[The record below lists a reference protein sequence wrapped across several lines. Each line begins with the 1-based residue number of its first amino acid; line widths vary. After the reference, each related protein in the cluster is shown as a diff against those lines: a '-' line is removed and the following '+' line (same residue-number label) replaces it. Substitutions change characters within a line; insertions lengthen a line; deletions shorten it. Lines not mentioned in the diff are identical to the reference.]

1 MEKKSFLEE
10 NLRPLIV
17 GLILIIVAIVFM
29 LILSVV
35 LGDIK
40 LRQVKVVEISG
51 NATIERDGAL
61 TYLNKNAVINSG
73 DVITTDKDCKLKIKI
88 DDDKYICVEPNSSLY
103 IQYTESAD
111 RGEISVNL
119 TKGAVLNNISKKLN
133 KSALYQVKTPNTN
146 VTVHGTIFRVAFD
159 FQKSYKGYS
168 DVLITDV
175 QNFEG
180 EVGINLYALSGNQ
193 IDKELLLIEQKSAR
207 MITCSEISQFSYLNQ
222 DFDIYNMNAQVL
234 AELLKASNTREL
246 PYSNAELSAAYLR
259 SVNTTVAETE
269 ESYVDLFVDENSGM
283 SETTTPETSLSSVTS
298 PTTVIY
304 GIDSLPDDVEE
315 ETSVPRNDQYQISEN
330 GDYAE
335 TKTVEYT
342 LPTGAP
348 WWEMTN

>member
-1 MEKKSFLEE
+1 
-10 NLRPLIV
+10 
-17 GLILIIVAIVFM
+17 M

-35 LGDIK
+35 FGDIK

-61 TYLNKNAVINSG
+61 TYLNKNSVINSG
-73 DVITTDKDCKLKIKI
+73 NIITTGNDCKLKIKI
-88 DDDKYICVEPNSSLY
+88 DDDKFICVEPNSSLY

-111 RGEISVNL
+111 RGEIAVNL
-119 TKGAVLNNISKKLN
+119 TKGAVLNDISKKLN
-133 KSALYQVKTPNTN
+133 KSALYQVKTPNTSVRVN
-146 VTVHGTIFRVAFD
+146 GTIFRVAFD

-180 EVGINLYALSGNQ
+180 NVGINLYDLSGNQ
-193 IDKELLLIEQKSAR
+193 VDKELLLIEQKSAR

-222 DFDIYNMNAQVL
+222 DFDIYDMNAQVL

-246 PYSNAELSAAYLR
+246 PYSNAELSAAYLK
-259 SVNTTVAETE
+259 SVNTTTVTETE
-269 ESYVDLFVDENSGM
+269 ESPVDSFLDGNSVS
-283 SETTTPETSLSSVTS
+283 SETTATGTSLSSITS

-304 GIDSLPDDVEE
+304 GIDTLPDDVEE
-315 ETSVPRNDQYQISEN
+315 ETSVPGNGQYQTPEN
-330 GDYAE
+330 GDQAE
-335 TKTVEYT
+335 TTTVQYT